1 VFVFRFQPTWHWLST
16 FGSLTFDMS
25 SCANS
30 RFVSIVDDDASV
42 RRSLEDLLMS
52 VGIPAESFGSAEE
65 FLESNKRYQTA
76 CLITDLRM
84 PGMSGLELQRKLAT
98 EGSNI
103 PTILMTAH
111 HDAEMRVRALG
122 GDAIAF
128 LCKPFD
134 EGALLQLLCAA
145 MGDTPV

>member
-1 VFVFRFQPTWHWLST
+1 
-16 FGSLTFDMS
+16 
-25 SCANS
+25 
-30 RFVSIVDDDASV
+30 
-42 RRSLEDLLMS
+42 MS

-98 EGSNI
+98 EGWKV
-103 PTILMTAH
+103 PTIFMTAH
-111 HDAEMRVRALG
+111 HDAEMRVRALRG
-122 GDAIAF
+122 EAIAF

-134 EGALLQLLCAA
+134 EGVLLQLLCAA
-145 MGDTPV
+145 LGDTPV